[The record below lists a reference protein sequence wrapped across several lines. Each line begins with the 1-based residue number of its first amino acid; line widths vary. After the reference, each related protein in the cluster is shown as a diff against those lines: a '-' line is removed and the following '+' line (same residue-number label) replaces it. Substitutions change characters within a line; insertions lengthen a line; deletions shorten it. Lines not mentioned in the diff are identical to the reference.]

1 MVAPSDKKPEEVKEA
16 KKDAKDAK
24 GKKDEPKEPEL
35 SEEELALKT
44 NLELMVER
52 LSEPDAGV
60 VKLALTSMI
69 SEIRSATASMTSVPK
84 PLKFL
89 RPHFDALKA
98 RHETMSASQAENRAL
113 LADVISI
120 LATTKELSRE
130 VLKYR
135 LVGSTTELGIWGHEY
150 IRHLSGEIAEEF
162 RVRRDADPAANVDD
176 LMALVRQIVP
186 YHMTHNAEPEAVDL
200 LLEVES
206 LDLLEAHVD
215 DKNYGRTCLYLTSC
229 CAYLPEPDDAAV
241 LRLSYRIY
249 TAQHKWH
256 DALRVALRLNS
267 REDVEAT
274 FAACAEPLQKKQ
286 LGYLLARHGFAI
298 NLEEGPAAVED
309 DTLRESLREIISN
322 SKLSEHFLALARDL
336 DVVEAKTPEDVYK
349 THLTEGRAPAG
360 AAAVDSARANLA
372 ATFVNAFVNA
382 GFGQDKLVTVGTAE
396 AGASAE
402 SVHWIFKNK
411 DHGKISATASL
422 GLVTLWDVEGGLPQ
436 IDKYLYSTDPY
447 VVAGALLA
455 IGVVNSCVQNEND
468 PAFALISDYV
478 SNSDLNIRTG
488 AILGLGLAYAGTG
501 REEVCEL
508 LTPLVVDSE
517 APVEV
522 SAFAAL
528 SLGLVFNSTGRED
541 VVMSILQALMTR
553 SDVELSTPYAKL
565 LSLALGLLFLGR
577 QELAEATVEVART
590 LSDRISAFAVATLD
604 SCAYAGT
611 GNVLKVQGL
620 LAQCGEHIT
629 ADEASAHKNAH
640 QGAAVLGIA
649 LIAMAEPLGA
659 QMAGRGLEH
668 LLQYGDANVRRAV
681 PLALALLHCSNPDML
696 VMDTLSRLSHDGD
709 SEVANNAILGLG
721 LLGAGTN
728 NARLAGLLRGLASY
742 YYKEPTALFLVR
754 ISQGLVHMGKG
765 LMTLNPYH
773 TDRQLCSGVALAGV
787 LSVLVPC
794 LDLKATI
801 GGKHHY
807 LLYAL
812 AAAMKPRMLL
822 TLDAEGQPL
831 PVPCRV
837 GTAVDTVAQAGRPK
851 TITGFQTH
859 TTPVLLGVGERAE
872 LATEEW
878 LPLSPILEG
887 QVILTKN
894 PDYVA
899 MDEGK

>member
-1 MVAPSDKKPEEVKEA
+1 MVAPSDEKPKGKGAKEDKKG
-16 KKDAKDAK
+16 AK
-24 GKKDEPKEPEL
+24 GKDEDKEPEL
-35 SEEELALKT
+35 SEEDLALKN
-44 NLELMVER
+44 NLDLTVER
-52 LSEPDAGV
+52 LGDADPGV
-60 VKLALTSMI
+60 VKLALTTMI

-89 RPHFDALKA
+89 RPHYDALKSRFESMPA
-98 RHETMSASQAENRAL
+98 EPAENRAM

-120 LATTKELSRE
+120 LATTKELARE

-135 LVGSTTELGIWGHEY
+135 LVGSTTDLGIWGHEY

-162 RVRRDADPAANVDD
+162 RVRREADSAAVVDD
-176 LMALVRQIVP
+176 LMALVKQIVP

-206 LDLLEAHVD
+206 LDLLESHVD
-215 DKNYGRTCLYLTSC
+215 EKNFGRTCLYLTSC

-241 LRLSYRIY
+241 LRLALRIY
-249 TAQHKWH
+249 TTQARWH

-267 REDVEAT
+267 RPDVEAV
-274 FAACAEPLQKKQ
+274 FAACSEPPAKKQ
-286 LGYLLARHGFAI
+286 LGYLLARHGFAM

-309 DTLRESLREIISN
+309 DALRESLLEIISN

-336 DVVEAKTPEDVYK
+336 DVMEAKTPEDVYK

-372 ATFVNAFVNA
+372 ATLVNALVNA
-382 GFGQDKLVTVGTAE
+382 GFGQDKLVTPASGAE
-396 AGASAE
+396 AGGGSE
-402 SVHWIFKNK
+402 NVHWIFKNK

-436 IDKYLYSTDPY
+436 IDKYLYSTDNY

-468 PAFALISDYV
+468 PAFALIADYV
-478 SNSDLNIRTG
+478 SNTDVNVRTG

-501 REEVCEL
+501 REEVSEL
-508 LTPLVVDSE
+508 LSPLVVDSE

-528 SLGLVFNSTGRED
+528 ALGLVFNSSARED
-541 VVMSILQALMTR
+541 VVMSVLQALMSR

-565 LSLALGLLFLGR
+565 MCLSLGLLFLGK
-577 QELAEATVEVART
+577 QELAEATVEVAKT
-590 LSDRISAFAVATLD
+590 LSDRISQFAVVTLD

-620 LAQCGEHIT
+620 LALCGEHIT
-629 ADEASAHKNAH
+629 TDESTAHKTSH
-640 QGAAVLGIA
+640 QGAAVLGLA
-649 LIAMAEPLGA
+649 LLAMAEPLGS
-659 QMAGRGLEH
+659 QMAGRVLEH
-668 LLQYGDANVRRAV
+668 LLQYGDAPARRAV
-681 PLALALLHCSNPDML
+681 PLAIALLHVSNPDVL
-696 VMDTLSRLSHDGD
+696 VMDTLSRLSHDQD
-709 SEVANNAILGLG
+709 SEVANNAIVGLG

-754 ISQGLVHMGKG
+754 LAQGLVHMGKG
-765 LMTLNPYH
+765 LLTINPYH

-787 LSVLVPC
+787 LSVLFSC

-807 LLYAL
+807 LLYCL

-822 TLDAEGQPL
+822 TLDEEGRPL

-837 GTAVDTVAQAGRPK
+837 GTAVDVVAQAGRPK

-859 TTPVLLGVGERAE
+859 ATPVLLGVGERAE

-894 PDYVA
+894 PEYVA

>member
-1 MVAPSDKKPEEVKEA
+1 MVAPSDAKPAGKDEEKKG
-16 KKDAKDAK
+16 AK
-24 GKKDEPKEPEL
+24 GKKDEEKEPEL
-35 SEEELALKT
+35 SEEDLALKN
-44 NLELMVER
+44 NLDMMVER
-52 LSEPDAGV
+52 LADPDAGV
-60 VKLALTSMI
+60 VKLALASMI
-69 SEIRSATASMTSVPK
+69 AEIRSATASMTSVPK

-89 RPHFDALKA
+89 RAHYDALKA
-98 RHETMSASQAENRAL
+98 QFDAMPAVQSENRAS

-120 LATTKELSRE
+120 LATTKELTRE

-135 LVGSTTELGIWGHEY
+135 LAGTPADLGIWGHEY

-162 RVRRDADPAANVDD
+162 RVRREADSSASVDD
-176 LMALVRQIVP
+176 LMALVKQIVP

-215 DKNYGRTCLYLTSC
+215 EKNFGRTCLYLTSC

-241 LRLSYRIY
+241 LRLALRIY
-249 TAQHKWH
+249 RAQGKHH

-267 REDVEAT
+267 REDVEAV
-274 FAACAEPLQKKQ
+274 FAGCSEPLAKKQ
-286 LGYLLARHGFAI
+286 LAYLLARHGFAL

-309 DTLRESLREIISN
+309 DDLREALREIISN
-322 SKLSEHFLALARDL
+322 SKLSEHYLALARDL

-382 GFGQDKLVTVGTAE
+382 GFGQDKLVTVSGGD
-396 AGASAE
+396 AGGAGE

-411 DHGKISATASL
+411 DHGKMSATASL

-436 IDKYLYSTDPY
+436 IDKYLYSSDNY

-455 IGVVNSCVQNEND
+455 IGVVNACVQNEND

-478 SNSDLNIRTG
+478 SNADVNIRTG

-508 LTPLVVDSE
+508 LSPLVVDTE
-517 APVEV
+517 VAVEV

-528 SLGLVFNSTGRED
+528 ALGLVFVSTGRED
-541 VVMSILQALMTR
+541 VVMSILQALMSR
-553 SDVELSTPYAKL
+553 SDVELATPYAKL
-565 LSLALGLLFLGR
+565 LCLALGQLFLGR

-590 LSDRISAFAVATLD
+590 LSDRISQFAVVALD

-611 GNVLKVQGL
+611 GNVLKIQGL
-620 LAQCGEHIT
+620 LAMCGEHIT
-629 ADEASAHKNAH
+629 AEEGATHQTAH
-640 QGAAVLGIA
+640 QGAAVLGLA
-649 LIAMAEPLGA
+649 LIAMAEPLGG
-659 QMAGRGLEH
+659 QMAGRLLEH
-668 LLQYGDANVRRAV
+668 LLQYGDPVVRRAV
-681 PLALALLHCSNPDML
+681 PLAIGLLHTGNPDVL
-696 VMDTLSRLSHDGD
+696 VMDTLSRLSHDQD
-709 SEVANNAILGLG
+709 AETANNAIVGLG
-721 LLGAGTN
+721 FMGAGTN

-754 ISQGLVHMGKG
+754 LSQGLVHMGKG
-765 LMTLNPYH
+765 LLTINPYH
-773 TDRQLCSGVALAGV
+773 TDRQLCSGVALAGI
-787 LSVLVPC
+787 LSVLFPC

-807 LLYAL
+807 LLFCL
-812 AAAMKPRMLL
+812 AAAAKPRMLL
-822 TLDAEGQPL
+822 TLDPEGRPL
-831 PVPCRV
+831 PIPCRV
-837 GTAVDTVAQAGRPK
+837 GTAVDVVAQAGRPK

-859 TTPVLLGVGERAE
+859 TTPVLLGAGERAE

-878 LPLSPILEG
+878 LPLSPVLEG
-887 QVILTKN
+887 VVLCSKN
-894 PDYVA
+894 PDYVE
-899 MDEGK
+899 MEEGK

>member
-1 MVAPSDKKPEEVKEA
+1 MVAPSDDKPKGKGAKEDKKG
-16 KKDAKDAK
+16 AK
-24 GKKDEPKEPEL
+24 GKDEEKEPEL
-35 SEEELALKT
+35 SEEDLTLKN
-44 NLELMVER
+44 NLDLTVER
-52 LSEPDAGV
+52 LGDPDPGV
-60 VKLALTSMI
+60 VKLALTTML

-89 RPHFDALKA
+89 RPHYDAMKTRLESMPA
-98 RHETMSASQAENRAL
+98 EQGENRAM

-120 LATTKELSRE
+120 LATTKELARE

-135 LVGSTTELGIWGHEY
+135 LLGSTTDLGTWGHEY

-162 RVRRDADPAANVDD
+162 RVRREADSAAAVDD
-176 LMALVRQIVP
+176 LMTLVKQIVP
-186 YHMTHNAEPEAVDL
+186 YNMTHNAEPEAVDL

-206 LDLLEAHVD
+206 LDLLESHVD
-215 DKNYGRTCLYLTSC
+215 EKNFGRTCLYLTSC

-241 LRLSYRIY
+241 LRLALRIY
-249 TAQHKWH
+249 SSQQRWH

-267 REDVEAT
+267 RGDVEGV
-274 FAACAEPLQKKQ
+274 FAACSEPLTKQQ
-286 LGYLLARHGFAI
+286 LGYLLARHGFSI

-309 DTLRESLREIISN
+309 DSLRESLREIISN

-336 DVVEAKTPEDVYK
+336 DVMEAKTPEDVYK

-382 GFGQDKLVTVGTAE
+382 GFGQDKLVTVGSGAE
-396 AGASAE
+396 TGTF

-422 GLVTLWDVEGGLPQ
+422 GMVTLWDVEGGLPQ
-436 IDKYLYSTDPY
+436 IDKYLYSSDPY
-447 VVAGALLA
+447 VVSGALLA
-455 IGVVNSCVQNEND
+455 IGVVNACVQNEND
-468 PAFALISDYV
+468 PAFALIADYV
-478 SNSDLNIRTG
+478 SNSDVNIRTG

-501 REEVCEL
+501 REEVSEL
-508 LTPLVVDSE
+508 LGPLVVDSD

-528 SLGLVFNSTGRED
+528 ALGLVFNSSARED
-541 VVMSILQALMTR
+541 VVMSVLQALMSR
-553 SDVELSTPYAKL
+553 SDAELSTPYAKL
-565 LSLALGLLFLGR
+565 MCLSLGLMFLGK
-577 QELAEATVEVART
+577 QELAEATVEVVKT
-590 LSDRISAFAVATLD
+590 LSERISQFAVVTLE

-620 LAQCGEHIT
+620 LAMCGEHIT
-629 ADEASAHKNAH
+629 ADESSTHKTIH
-640 QGAAVLGIA
+640 QGAAVLGLA
-649 LIAMAEPLGA
+649 LLAMAEPLGS
-659 QMAGRGLEH
+659 QMAGRVLEH
-668 LLQYGDANVRRAV
+668 LLQYGDAPARRAV
-681 PLALALLHCSNPDML
+681 PLAIALLHISNPDVL
-696 VMDTLSRLSHDGD
+696 VMDTLSRLSHDQD
-709 SEVANNAILGLG
+709 SEVANNAIVGLG

-754 ISQGLVHMGKG
+754 LAQGLVHMGKG
-765 LMTLNPYH
+765 LLTINPYH
-773 TDRQLCSGVALAGV
+773 TDRQLCSGVSLAGV
-787 LSVLVPC
+787 LAVLFSC
-794 LDLKATI
+794 LDLKATLC
-801 GGKHHY
+801 GKHHY
-807 LLYAL
+807 LLYCL
-812 AAAMKPRMLL
+812 ATAMKPRMLL
-822 TLDAEGQPL
+822 TLDAEGRPL
-831 PVPCRV
+831 PVSCRV
-837 GTAVDTVAQAGRPK
+837 GTAVDVVAQAGRPK

>member
-1 MVAPSDKKPEEVKEA
+1 MVAPSDDKAKGGKEGKDVKKG
-16 KKDAKDAK
+16 AK
-24 GKKDEPKEPEL
+24 GKEEDKEPEL
-35 SEEELALKT
+35 SEEDLALKT
-44 NLELMVER
+44 NLEMMVER
-52 LSEPDAGV
+52 LGDAEPGV
-60 VKLALTSMI
+60 VKLALNSMI

-89 RPHFDALKA
+89 RPQYDALKA
-98 RHETMSASQAENRAL
+98 RFETMPSEQAENRAL
-113 LADVISI
+113 LADVISV

-135 LVGSTTELGIWGHEY
+135 LAGSASELGIWGHEY

-162 RVRRDADPAANVDD
+162 RVRREADSAANVDD
-176 LMALVRQIVP
+176 LMALVKQIVP

-215 DKNYGRTCLYLTSC
+215 SKNFGRTCLYLTSC

-241 LRLSYRIY
+241 LRLALRIY
-249 TAQHKWH
+249 TGQARWH

-267 REDVEAT
+267 RPDVEAV
-274 FAACAEPLQKKQ
+274 FAACGEPQAKKQ
-286 LGYLLARHGFAI
+286 LGYLLARHGFSI

-309 DTLRESLREIISN
+309 DALRESLREVISN

-382 GFGQDKLVTVGTAE
+382 GFGQDKLVTVA
-396 AGASAE
+396 AGGEGGSD

-411 DHGKISATASL
+411 DHGKMSATASL
-422 GLVTLWDVEGGLPQ
+422 GMVTLWDVEGGLPQ
-436 IDKYLYSTDPY
+436 IDKYLYSTDNY

-455 IGVVNSCVQNEND
+455 IGVVNACVQNEND
-468 PAFALISDYV
+468 PAFALIADYV
-478 SNSDLNIRTG
+478 ANSDENIRTG

-501 REEVCEL
+501 REEVAEL
-508 LTPLVVDSE
+508 LSPLVVDG
-517 APVEV
+517 EV
-522 SAFAAL
+522 AIEISAFAAL
-528 SLGLVFNSTGRED
+528 SLGLVFNSSGRED

-553 SDVELSTPYAKL
+553 SDVELATPYAKL
-565 LSLALGLLFLGR
+565 LCLALGLCFLGR
-577 QELAEATVEVART
+577 QELAEPTVEVART
-590 LSDRISAFAVATLD
+590 LSERISQFAVVTLD

-611 GNVLKVQGL
+611 GNVLKIQGL
-620 LAQCGEHIT
+620 LAMCGEHIT
-629 ADEASAHKNAH
+629 ADEGSAHKTVH
-640 QGAAVLGIA
+640 QGAAVLGLA
-649 LIAMAEPLGA
+649 LIAMAEPLGS
-659 QMAGRGLEH
+659 QMAGRMLEH
-668 LLQYGDANVRRAV
+668 LLQYGDAPVRRAV
-681 PLALALLHCSNPDML
+681 PLAISLLHVSNPDVL
-696 VMDTLSRLSHDGD
+696 VMDTLSRLSHDQD

-742 YYKEPTALFLVR
+742 YYKEPTSLFLVR
-754 ISQGLVHMGKG
+754 IAQGLVHMGKG
-765 LMTLNPYH
+765 LLTVNPYH

-787 LSVLVPC
+787 LSVVFPC
-794 LDLKATI
+794 LDLKATVA
-801 GGKHHY
+801 GKHHY
-807 LLYAL
+807 LLYCL

-822 TLDAEGQPL
+822 TLDEEGRPL

-878 LPLSPILEG
+878 LPLSPVLEG

-899 MDEGK
+899 MDESK

>member
-1 MVAPSDKKPEEVKEA
+1 MVAPSDDKQKGKGAKEEKKG
-16 KKDAKDAK
+16 AK
-24 GKKDEPKEPEL
+24 GKDEEKEPEL
-35 SEEELALKT
+35 SEEDLALKA
-44 NLELMVER
+44 NLDLMVER
-52 LSEPDAGV
+52 LGDPDPGV
-60 VKLALTSMI
+60 VKLSLTTMI

-89 RPHFDALKA
+89 RAHYDALKA
-98 RHETMSASQAENRAL
+98 RFEALPADQSENRAM

-135 LVGSTTELGIWGHEY
+135 LLGSTSDLGIWGHEY

-162 RVRRDADPAANVDD
+162 RVRREEDPAAPVDD
-176 LMALVRQIVP
+176 LMVLVKQIVP

-206 LDLLEAHVD
+206 LDLLESHID
-215 DKNYGRTCLYLTSC
+215 EKNYGRTCLYLTSC

-241 LRLSYRIY
+241 LRLALRIY
-249 TAQHKWH
+249 SGQKRWH

-267 REDVEAT
+267 RPDVESV
-274 FAACAEPLQKKQ
+274 FAACSEPLEKKQ
-286 LGYLLARHGFAI
+286 LGYLLARHGFAL

-309 DTLRESLREIISN
+309 DNLREALREIISN
-322 SKLSEHFLALARDL
+322 SKLSEHFLALGRDL
-336 DVVEAKTPEDVYK
+336 DVMEAKTPDDVYK

-382 GFGQDKLVTVGTAE
+382 AFGQDKLVTVGSGAE
-396 AGASAE
+396 AGGGSE
-402 SVHWIFKNK
+402 NVHWIFKNK

-422 GLVTLWDVEGGLPQ
+422 GMITLWDVEGGLPQ
-436 IDKYLYSTDPY
+436 IDKYLYSTDPF

-455 IGVVNSCVQNEND
+455 IGVVNACVQNEND
-468 PAFALISDYV
+468 PAFALIADYV
-478 SNSDLNIRTG
+478 SNSDVNIRTG

-501 REEVCEL
+501 REEVSEL
-508 LTPLVVDSE
+508 LSPLVVDSD

-522 SAFAAL
+522 SSFAAL
-528 SLGLVFNSTGRED
+528 ALGLVFNSSARED
-541 VVMSILQALMTR
+541 VVMSVLQALMSR

-565 LSLALGLLFLGR
+565 MSLGLGLLFLGK
-577 QELAEATVEVART
+577 QELAEATVEVAKT
-590 LSDRISAFAVATLD
+590 LSERISQFAVVTLE

-620 LAQCGEHIT
+620 LAMCGEHIT
-629 ADEASAHKNAH
+629 TDEASAHKTIH
-640 QGAAVLGIA
+640 QGAAVLGLA
-649 LIAMAEPLGA
+649 LLAMAEPLGS
-659 QMAGRGLEH
+659 QMAGRVLEH
-668 LLQYGDANVRRAV
+668 LLQYGDAPARRAV
-681 PLALALLHCSNPDML
+681 PLAIALLHISNPDVL
-696 VMDTLSRLSHDGD
+696 VMDTLSRLSHDQD
-709 SEVANNAILGLG
+709 SEVANNAIVGLG

-754 ISQGLVHMGKG
+754 LAQGLVHMGKG
-765 LMTLNPYH
+765 LLTINPYH
-773 TDRQLCSGVALAGV
+773 TDRQLCSGVSLAGV
-787 LSVLVPC
+787 LAVVFSC

-807 LLYAL
+807 LLYCL
-812 AAAMKPRMLL
+812 AVAMKPRMLL
-822 TLDAEGQPL
+822 TLDEEGRPQ

-837 GTAVDTVAQAGRPK
+837 GTAVDVVAQAGRPK

-899 MDEGK
+899 MDESK